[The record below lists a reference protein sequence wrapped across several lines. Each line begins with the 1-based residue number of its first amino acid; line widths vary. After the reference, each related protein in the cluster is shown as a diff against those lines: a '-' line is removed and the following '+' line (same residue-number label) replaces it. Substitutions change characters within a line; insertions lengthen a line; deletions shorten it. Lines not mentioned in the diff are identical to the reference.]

1 MLLENQEK
9 IKNLFLNEKYH
20 QVRKLTS
27 KLISV
32 SPNNAELYS
41 IRGRAF
47 RCQHFYKKA
56 HEDFMQAYLLDP
68 NSIVLKKDVYQSTLD
83 KTFNDLLRQ
92 YSYKSKKKQTIKKLI
107 ELISTATKVNTS
119 LSNLEFEKL
128 LLDLIAHKIPQQNV
142 RGILFRAQ
150 SVKLK
155 RLSEIEAFEKLNNR
169 HNEEK
174 NQIIRYFVNDK
185 LFRFILSADFNTNL
199 RMELIIRS
207 LRREIFLN
215 FEKYRGISG
224 IEKLVNSISKQVFL
238 NEYIYD
244 ETKEESARIKHMQNY
259 FSSNT
264 GNKDFDINQVA
275 LLSMYQDISYLPNI
289 ETAEFSPNFSE
300 IKKTHII
307 DKEKESELAT
317 SLKKVSVIADKTS
330 KSVKKQYEE
339 NPYPRWNGVVER
351 QPKRHPLKKHL
362 EKLFNLQL
370 NNSFFNKT
378 QKRALIAGCG
388 TGLQIY
394 NLTRYVNDI
403 TLDAFDLSFRSLAYA
418 KRVINELDIQ
428 NVAFLQGDI
437 LNVQN
442 LYENKFDYIECG
454 GVLHHLKKPE
464 EGLIKLSNVLNDDGL
479 LFLGLYSRKAR
490 EKLNPV
496 REFIKKE
503 VGNFGPESK
512 YLREKLIFDAVRGN
526 RQAQD
531 MFECSRDIFNMSGYR
546 DLLFHTQESEYN
558 LLEISKLLEDCGLR
572 FLNMADGT
580 VRHTHL
586 LKKEELPRNLAEWA
600 EFEIRYPDAF
610 IGMYQFLVQKI

>member
-1 MLLENQEK
+1 MPDNHLNQEK

-20 QVRKLTS
+20 QVRKLMS

-32 SPNNAELYS
+32 SPKNAELYS

-68 NSIVLKKDVYQSTLD
+68 NSIVLKEDAYQSTLD

-92 YSYKSKKKQTIKKLI
+92 YSDKSKKKQTITKMI
-107 ELISTATKVNTS
+107 ELISTATNINTS
-119 LSNLEFEKL
+119 LSNLKFEKL

-150 SVKLK
+150 SVMLT

-169 HNEEK
+169 HDEEK
-174 NQIIRYFVNDK
+174 NHIIMYFANDK

-244 ETKEESARIKHMQNY
+244 ETKEESARIKHIQNS
-259 FSSNT
+259 FSLNT
-264 GNKDFDINQVA
+264 GNKNFDINQVA

-289 ETAEFSPNFSE
+289 ETADFSPNFSE

-307 DKEKESELAT
+307 DKQKESELAT
-317 SLKKVSVIADKTS
+317 SLKKVSAIDDKTS
-330 KSVKKQYEE
+330 KNVKKQYEE

-351 QPKRHPLKKHL
+351 QPKRHPLKTHL
-362 EKLFNLQL
+362 EKFFNLKL

-378 QKRALIAGCG
+378 QKSALIKSAHIVLLKNSGCNAFIIIWDQACCSICANRRNHRRVGWIIRRAG
-388 TGLQIY
+388 
-394 NLTRYVNDI
+394 
-403 TLDAFDLSFRSLAYA
+403 LSHASCKWSGKNR
-418 KRVINELDIQ
+418 
-428 NVAFLQGDI
+428 
-437 LNVQN
+437 LNVCRFIFTRGTIYVS
-442 LYENKFDYIECG
+442 LWSCKCFDTS
-454 GVLHHLKKPE
+454 V
-464 EGLIKLSNVLNDDGL
+464 S
-479 LFLGLYSRKAR
+479 
-490 EKLNPV
+490 
-496 REFIKKE
+496 
-503 VGNFGPESK
+503 
-512 YLREKLIFDAVRGN
+512 
-526 RQAQD
+526 
-531 MFECSRDIFNMSGYR
+531 
-546 DLLFHTQESEYN
+546 
-558 LLEISKLLEDCGLR
+558 
-572 FLNMADGT
+572 
-580 VRHTHL
+580 
-586 LKKEELPRNLAEWA
+586 
-600 EFEIRYPDAF
+600 
-610 IGMYQFLVQKI
+610 VQI

>member
-1 MLLENQEK
+1 MLLENQET
-9 IKNLFLNEKYH
+9 IKNLFLHEKYH

-27 KLISV
+27 KLISI
-32 SPNNAELYS
+32 SPKNAELYS

-56 HEDFMQAYLLDP
+56 HEDFMQAYLLEP
-68 NSIVLKKDVYQSTLD
+68 NSIVLKEDVYQSTLD
-83 KTFNDLLRQ
+83 KTFDDLLRQ
-92 YSYKSKKKQTIKKLI
+92 YSDKSKKKQTITKII
-107 ELISTATKVNTS
+107 ELISTAIKINTS
-119 LSNLEFEKL
+119 LSNLKFEKL
-128 LLDLIAHKIPQQNV
+128 LLDLIDHKIPQQNV
-142 RGILFRAQ
+142 RGILFHAQ
-150 SVKLK
+150 SVKLT
-155 RLSEIEAFEKLNNR
+155 RLTEIGAFQKLNNE
-169 HNEEK
+169 HDGEK
-174 NQIIRYFVNDK
+174 NHIIRHFVNDK

-215 FEKYRGISG
+215 FENYREISG

-238 NEYIYD
+238 NEFIYD
-244 ETKEESARIKHMQNY
+244 KTKEESAQIKNIQNA

-264 GNKDFDINQVA
+264 ENKDFDINQVA
-275 LLSMYQDISYLPNI
+275 LLSMYQDISYLSNI
-289 ETAEFSPNFSE
+289 ETADFSPNFSE

-307 DKEKESELAT
+307 DKQKENELAN
-317 SLKKVSVIADKTS
+317 SLKKVSVIADETS
-330 KSVKKQYEE
+330 KNVKKQYEE
-339 NPYPRWNGVVER
+339 NPYPRWNGVVEGE
-351 QPKRHPLKKHL
+351 PKRHSLKKHL
-362 EKLFNLQL
+362 EKFFNIKL

-394 NLTRYVNDI
+394 NLTRSVNDI
-403 TLDAFDLSFRSLAYA
+403 TLDAFDLSFKSLAYA

-442 LYENKFDYIECG
+442 LYEKKFDYIECG
-454 GVLHHLKKPE
+454 GVLHHMKKPE

-490 EKLNPV
+490 ERFNPV

-503 VGNFGPESK
+503 IGNFGAESI
-512 YLREKLIFDAVRGN
+512 YLREKLILDAVRGN
-526 RQAQD
+526 RQSLD
-531 MFECSRDIFNMSGYR
+531 MFEFSRDIFNMSGYR

-558 LLEISKLLEDCGLR
+558 LLEVSKLLEECGFR

-586 LKKEELPRNLAEWA
+586 LKKVEQPRNLDEWA